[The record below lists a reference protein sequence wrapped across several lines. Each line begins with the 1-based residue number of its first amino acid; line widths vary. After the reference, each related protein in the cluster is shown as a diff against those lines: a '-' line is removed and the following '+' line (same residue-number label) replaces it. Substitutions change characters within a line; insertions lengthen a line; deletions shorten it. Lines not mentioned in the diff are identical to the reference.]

1 MKKRLLATITTLC
14 LLVGLFPAAA
24 FASDTTV
31 TEDGQY
37 STDLQYTAPI
47 QHTTEDYQLKIPTSI
62 SWSDG
67 DTSFRVELMTQPSEQ
82 FNVKV
87 SVDSNTFNSPD
98 NPGYIRL
105 NNTIDSECYVD
116 FALAKDNG
124 NTWINGE
131 RNDIATFNRSTGSST
146 TVNVMKYTEQLS
158 NSNDSYSGTIIFNVE
173 SFYN

>member
-1 MKKRLLATITTLC
+1 MKKRLFATITSLC
-14 LLVGLFPAAA
+14 LLIGLFPAAT
-24 FASDTTV
+24 FAADTTV

-37 STDLQYTAPI
+37 STDLQYTAAI

-62 SWSDG
+62 NWSDG
-67 DTSFRVELMTQPSEQ
+67 DTSFNVELMTQPSEQ

-87 SVDSNTFNSPD
+87 SVDPSTFNSPE

-105 NNTIDSECYVD
+105 YNTIDRDCYVD

-124 NTWINGE
+124 NTWINAE
-131 RNDIATFNRSTGSST
+131 RNEISTFNRSTSSST
-146 TVNVMKYTEQLS
+146 TVNVLKYIEQLS
-158 NSNDSYSGTIIFNVE
+158 DSNESYSGIITFNVE